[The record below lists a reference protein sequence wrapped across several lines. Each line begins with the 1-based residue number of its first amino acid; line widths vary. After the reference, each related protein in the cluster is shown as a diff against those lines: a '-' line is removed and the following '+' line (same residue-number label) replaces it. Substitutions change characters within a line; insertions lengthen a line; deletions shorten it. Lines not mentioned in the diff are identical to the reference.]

1 MTNVPFYAAE
11 VVISKPGVSTIG
23 YTYGLGTHALGTLAL
38 AADAPAGT
46 DTLRA
51 SDSGYRTR
59 EADAGGLQVY
69 PALLDSAF
77 QIDRRLNLDP
87 AVPTGSAAWG
97 TLNLANPDNRYDSLA
112 AAWNADGRGAK
123 IYWGTKTDENF
134 DGPATT
140 RSTIGTYI
148 DSTGAL
154 ATAAIGVVRTDYST
168 GNPVQLNEPAGKNWL
183 PNPRAEG
190 MIAGSPGTAPN
201 SWANAYGF
209 GLTRTIVGVGT
220 EGGVPYIEIRYNG
233 TSTAAGYTYFDF
245 TPWNIPTTQNDN
257 WTLSAFLRLTAGSW
271 SNINAMQLQMFGGNS
286 VPSQVD
292 FTGLTISYP
301 TSAALSTQRYKVS
314 GAFVNSAVVVAL
326 ARYIIGFAT
335 GLAIDFTVRIG
346 APQMEK
352 TTAASSVILPPAL
365 SPGTSTR
372 AADNLY
378 FARGY
383 LVDPAYASLSLVFAG
398 VATPWYLTDTEL
410 QIPIRDAT
418 YWLDRPVQS
427 NLYTGGGSYGGDATL
442 AGLPLPKAR
451 GGTSGN
457 PIRNV
462 TPVLIDATN
471 RIYQYTDA
479 AGTVVALYEG
489 GDTNITFSANTTNL
503 YAGSTPAGQY
513 RTDNSRGLFQ
523 LGSTPARTITV
534 DCTGQFPIAGVQTTA
549 ATIARYLLSEDLLLP
564 SGNLETASFT
574 SVDGAYPYTSGV
586 YFDPAS
592 PVTGLDALA
601 LLLSALGAK
610 IIPLRSGQLRLL
622 ALRALPVSPTTVDA
636 FNLTNIVRIAPAPLP
651 AILAPPPYRFR
662 VGYQHNFTVQTSGLS
677 PNVTMAKLAFLAA
690 ADRLAAASSSTILG
704 SYNRPNDPPII
715 ATALQSQT
723 DAASLATALVALWS
737 TRRRIYDVTLP
748 VLNGLVREIGDVV
761 SLTYPMDDLST
772 GKSGQ
777 IVGEQFNASD
787 SSITFQ
793 VLV

>member
-1 MTNVPFYAAE
+1 MTDTPFYAAE
-11 VVISKPGVSTIG
+11 VVISAPGSPTIG

-59 EADAGGLQVY
+59 EADAGGLQIY

-87 AVPTGSAAWG
+87 AVPVGSAAWG

-112 AAWNADGRGAK
+112 AAWNADGRGVK
-123 IYWGTKTDENF
+123 IYWGTK
-134 DGPATT
+134 
-140 RSTIGTYI
+140 
-148 DSTGAL
+148 
-154 ATAAIGVVRTDYST
+154 V
-168 GNPVQLNEPAGKNWL
+168 
-183 PNPRAEG
+183 
-190 MIAGSPGTAPN
+190 
-201 SWANAYGF
+201 
-209 GLTRTIVGVGT
+209 
-220 EGGVPYIEIRYNG
+220 
-233 TSTAAGYTYFDF
+233 
-245 TPWNIPTTQNDN
+245 ND
-257 WTLSAFLRLTAGSW
+257 
-271 SNINAMQLQMFGGNS
+271 
-286 VPSQVD
+286 D
-292 FTGLTISYP
+292 
-301 TSAALSTQRYKVS
+301 
-314 GAFVNSAVVVAL
+314 
-326 ARYIIGFAT
+326 
-335 GLAIDFTVRIG
+335 
-346 APQMEK
+346 
-352 TTAASSVILPPAL
+352 
-365 SPGTSTR
+365 
-372 AADNLY
+372 
-378 FARGY
+378 ARGY

-398 VATPWYLTDTEL
+398 VATPWFLTDTEL

-462 TPVLIDATN
+462 TPILIDATN

-479 AGTVVALYEG
+479 AGTIVALYEG
-489 GDTNITFSANTTNL
+489 GDMNITFSANTTNL

-534 DCTGQFPIAGVQTTA
+534 DCTGEFPIAGAQTTA
-549 ATIARYLLSEDLLLP
+549 ASIARYLLSEDLLLP
-564 SGNLETASFT
+564 AGNLETASFT
-574 SVDGAYPYTSGV
+574 SVDSTYPYTSGV

-592 PVTGLDALA
+592 SVTGLDALA

-610 IIPLRSGQLRLL
+610 IIPLRTGQLRLL
-622 ALRALPVSPTTVDA
+622 ALRALPVSPTTIDA
-636 FNLTNIVRIAPAPLP
+636 FNLTNIVRITPSPLP

-662 VGYQHNFTVQTSGLS
+662 VGYQHSFTMQTSGLS
-677 PNVTMAKLAFLAA
+677 PNATMAKLAFLAA

-704 SYNRPNDPPII
+704 AYNRPNDPPII
-715 ATALQSQT
+715 ATALQSQA
-723 DAASLATALVALWS
+723 DAAALATALVALWCA
-737 TRRRIYDVTLP
+737 RRRIYDVTLP

-761 SLTYPMDDLST
+761 SLTYPMDDLSA

-777 IVGEQFNASD
+777 IVGEQFNAAD

>member
-11 VVISKPGVSTIG
+11 VVIFKPGVSTIG

-38 AADAPAGT
+38 AADAPGGT
-46 DTLRA
+46 NTLRA

-87 AVPTGSAAWG
+87 AVPAGSAAWG
-97 TLNLANPDNRYDSLA
+97 MLNLANPDNRYDSLA
-112 AAWNADGRGAK
+112 AAWNADGRSVN

-168 GNPVQLNEPAGKNWL
+168 GSPVQLNEAAGKNWE
-183 PNPRAEG
+183 PNPRGEG
-190 MIAGSPGTAPN
+190 TTPGSPGGIA
-201 SWANAYGF
+201 ANF
-209 GLTRTIVGVGT
+209 FSVNPPSITRTVVGT
-220 EGGVPYIEIRYNG
+220 GTENGVPYWEVRFSG
-233 TSTAAGYTYFDF
+233 TTSTGSGVYFDMS
-245 TPWNIPTTQNDN
+245 PWNIPAAQGDT
-257 WTLSAFLRLTAGSW
+257 WTYSVFLRLSAGSW
-271 SNINAMQLQMFGGNS
+271 TGVTGHTLICYGGNS
-286 VPSQVD
+286 VPSQVET
-292 FTGLTISYP
+292 FSKAITAPSGSGL
-301 TSAALSTQRYKVS
+301 SAQRYSLTGTLSNV
-314 GAFVNSAVVVAL
+314 ATVVL
-326 ARYIIGFAT
+326 LSRYVISIPTAT
-335 GLAIDFTVRIG
+335 AINFTVRIG
-346 APQMEK
+346 APQLEK
-352 TTAASSVILPPAL
+352 AAAASSVILPPAL

-398 VATPWYLTDTEL
+398 VATPWFLTDTEL

-574 SVDGAYPYTSGV
+574 SVDGAYPYTSGI
-586 YFDPAS
+586 YFDPVS

-610 IIPLRSGQLRLL
+610 IIPLRTGQLRLL